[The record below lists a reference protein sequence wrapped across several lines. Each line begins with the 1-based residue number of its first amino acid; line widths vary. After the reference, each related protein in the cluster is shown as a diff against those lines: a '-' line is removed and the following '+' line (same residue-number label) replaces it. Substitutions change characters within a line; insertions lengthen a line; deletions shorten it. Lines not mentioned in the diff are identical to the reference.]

1 MPNPSN
7 YTKQSGSRGT
17 HTSPQTGGRVV
28 RGVYTPG
35 SRPRNAPPPELERK
49 KLTGEQRLDIL
60 GGVLIVLGIFSG
72 LSLFST
78 GSELAIWW
86 AGILKWIVGWGVF
99 ALPLGLIISG
109 IYLLLRRIER
119 IPRPPLEKVTGYV
132 LLYITLLGL
141 MHFFGGGMTNPYLL
155 AERHGGGGYI
165 GASILNLLHESL
177 GGFGAFLILLGM
189 LLLSLVLSFDVSLSQ
204 AVKLARERIQGQP
217 AENQDA
223 DVETYTYEPVRPP
236 RARPVVQQPADIDE
250 PDAEAEEFIPIPQ
263 VGSGSS
269 TDNLQVDRP
278 RVSTYRVEPEKHWE
292 LPKIEDILEY
302 GIPREENE
310 KQNAEKARII
320 EETLSSFGAPGR
332 VVEILSGPAVT
343 MFGVEPDYTET
354 RTGSLRVRV
363 AKILTL
369 QNDLALALAAT
380 RIRIQAPVPG
390 QSYIGIEVPNDST
403 AIVRLRDVMESTVYK
418 RKRSLLKVPL
428 GKDVA
433 GTPTAADLATMPH
446 LLIAGATGSGKS
458 VCVNSI
464 LTSLLVNNTP
474 DELRLVLVDP
484 KRVEL
489 AGYNGIPHLLTPV
502 IVQVDKVIG
511 VLQWMIR
518 EMQSRYQRFAGVGA
532 RNLEEYNSRAAAAG
546 EKKLPIL
553 LIVIDEMADL
563 MMQSQG
569 ESEAAIARLAQMSRA
584 TGIHLILATQR
595 PSTDIITGNIKANFP
610 ARIAFAV
617 ASNTDSRVILDQP
630 GAEQLLGRGDMLYQ
644 SPDSASPVRMQCVYV
659 SDDEI
664 QKVVDYWLEAAKKNG
679 GTQKAD
685 INLPPGLEKTSAGE
699 KRQLDQIIFQED
711 AAKLDPLTDE
721 VIALVRKEGRASISM
736 LQTRLRMGYTR
747 AARMIAYLE
756 EKKIIGPQVQGAP
769 SREVLDYGPVG
780 PPPDNGQ

>member
-1 MPNPSN
+1 MPNQSGQNKPSGNRRSVN
-7 YTKQSGSRGT
+7 YTQ
-17 HTSPQTGGRVV
+17 TSGRVV

-35 SRPRNAPPPELERK
+35 SRSRVTAPPEPEPR

-72 LSLFST
+72 LSLFSN
-78 GSELAIWW
+78 GSQLAIWW
-86 AGILKWIVGWGVF
+86 AGLLKWIVGWGVF
-99 ALPLGLIISG
+99 ALPIGLIISG
-109 IYLLLRRIER
+109 LYLLLRRIER
-119 IPRPPLEKVTGYV
+119 IPRPPLEKVTGYI
-132 LLYITLLGL
+132 LMYITLLGL
-141 MHFFGGGMTNPYLL
+141 MHFFGGGMQNPYLL

-165 GASILNLLHESL
+165 GASILNLLLEAL
-177 GGFGAFLILLGM
+177 GGFGAFLILLAL
-189 LLLSLVLSFDVSLSQ
+189 LLLSLVLSFDVSLSR
-204 AVKLARERIQGQP
+204 AVSLARERLRGGDSAQ
-217 AENQDA
+217 AEA
-223 DVETYTYEPVRPP
+223 DVETYTYEPVRPV
-236 RARPVVQQPADIDE
+236 RARPAVQQPEDIESADTE
-250 PDAEAEEFIPIPQ
+250 PEDFIPIPQ
-263 VGSGSS
+263 VAANPPPAKAADS
-269 TDNLQVDRP
+269 P
-278 RVSTYRVEPEKHWE
+278 RVTTRRVEPEKHWD
-292 LPKIEDILEY
+292 LPKLDGILEY

-320 EETLSSFGAPGR
+320 EETLRHFGAPGR

-354 RTGSLRVRV
+354 RSGSLRVRV
-363 AKILTL
+363 AKIVSLRD
-369 QNDLALALAAT
+369 DLALALAAT
-380 RIRIQAPVPG
+380 HLRIQAPVPG
-390 QSYIGIEVPNDST
+390 QSYVGIEVPNDTTS
-403 AIVRLRDVMESTVYK
+403 IVRLRDVMESTVYK

-458 VCVNSI
+458 VCVNAL
-464 LTSLLVNNTP
+464 LTSLLLVNTP
-474 DELRLVLVDP
+474 NDLRLVLVDP

-489 AGYNGIPHLLTPV
+489 IGYNGIPHLLTPV
-502 IVQVDKVIG
+502 IVQLDKVVG

-518 EMQSRYQRFAGVGA
+518 EMQSRYQRFASVGT
-532 RNLEEYNSRAAAAG
+532 RNLEEFNNQAQQNG
-546 EKKLPIL
+546 VKKLPIL

-569 ESEAAIARLAQMSRA
+569 EPEVAIARLAQMSRA

-617 ASNTDSRVILDQP
+617 ASNLDSRVILDSP

-644 SPDSASPVRMQCVYV
+644 SPDAPAPVRMQGVYV
-659 SDDEI
+659 SDEEI
-664 QKVVDYWLEAAKKNG
+664 QKVVDYWIEADRLNG
-679 GTQKAD
+679 GAEQAD
-685 INLPPGLEKTSAGE
+685 INLPADLVTPAGGE
-699 KRQLDQIIFQED
+699 IRQLDPSVVQEETN
-711 AAKLDPLTDE
+711 KPDPMTDE

-780 PPPDNGQ
+780 PPRDDGQ